1 MTSQD
6 YSERYNKVFKQFVD
20 DILSNDIKTDFHI
33 KSDPRDNELEIGTI
47 LHNGAVVIACT
58 KKTNRVVGDTL
69 ASWITICMKDAN
81 DRDPYAVWAVV
92 AGEKDFSASTGDY
105 SNNIIDAVDDYTRR
119 GGK

>member
-1 MTSQD
+1 MTSEN
-6 YSERYNKVFKQFVD
+6 YSENYNKVFKQFVD
-20 DILSNDIKTDFHI
+20 EVLGSGRTDLVV
-33 KSDPRDNELEIGTI
+33 KSDPRNNELEIGTI

-58 KKTNRVVGDTL
+58 KKTDRVVGDTL
-69 ASWITICMKDAN
+69 ASWITICMKDAK

-105 SNNIIDAVDDYTRR
+105 SDNIIDAVDDYTRR

>member
-1 MTSQD
+1 MTSEN
-6 YSERYNKVFKQFVD
+6 YSEKYNQVFKQFVD
-20 DILSNDIKTDFHI
+20 QVMSSGSTDLVV
-33 KSDPRDNELEIGTI
+33 KSDPRNNELEIGTI

-58 KKTNRVVGDTL
+58 KKTDRVVGDTL

-105 SNNIIDAVDDYTRR
+105 SDNIIDAVDDYTRR

>member
-1 MTSQD
+1 MTSEN
-6 YSERYNKVFKQFVD
+6 YSENYNKVFKQFVD
-20 DILSNDIKTDFHI
+20 EVLSSGRTDLVV
-33 KSDPRDNELEIGTI
+33 KSDPRNNELKIGTI

-58 KKTNRVVGDTL
+58 KKTDRVVGDTL

-105 SNNIIDAVDDYTRR
+105 SNNIIDAVSDYTRR

>member
-1 MTSQD
+1 MTSED
-6 YSERYNKVFKQFVD
+6 YSEKYNKVFKQFVD
-20 DILSNDIKTDFHI
+20 EVLSSGRTDLI
-33 KSDPRDNELEIGTI
+33 VKSDPRNNELEIGTI

-58 KKTNRVVGDTL
+58 KKTDRVVGDTL

>member
-1 MTSQD
+1 MTSET
-6 YSERYNKVFKQFVD
+6 YSENYDKVFKQFVNEV
-20 DILSNDIKTDFHI
+20 LGSPRTDLVV
-33 KSDPRDNELEIGTI
+33 KSDPRNNELKIGTI

>member
-1 MTSQD
+1 MTSEN
-6 YSERYNKVFKQFVD
+6 YSDNYSKIFKEFVD
-20 DILSNDIKTDFHI
+20 EVLSSGRTDLI
-33 KSDPRDNELEIGTI
+33 VKSDPRNNELEIGTI
-47 LHNGAVVIACT
+47 LHNCAVVIACT
-58 KKTNRVVGDTL
+58 KKTDRVVGDTL